1 MVVTLLVT
9 ELLAMSSRARSDD
22 VHAWPLCSSTAR
34 VLWLRAM
41 CAVAEG
47 ADVPLSHAVHD
58 ASSSR
63 CPRDVCVAAVLGD
76 TLRRVS
82 VLGGREGMPRSLGS
96 ALGGSVTR
104 FLGGGFRGVVSR
116 VIDTPGVKSMCNG
129 VAVSRDGSTLLV
141 SDYLRGSHAIHE
153 LDVVAGSWQR
163 IVGSMGDEPLQF
175 VHPSQVWIAPDD
187 FVFVADYG
195 NHRVQVLTP
204 TLDFHCFIGVGQLR
218 GPGGVCANADIVVVS
233 ETDVDRISVF
243 NRRDGGLVRRFGS
256 QGSWRADVSACTVL
270 HVWRPSRRSRRAGQ
284 WARECVQHRRTVHPP
299 RRCRRAEGARGRRVL
314 CL

>member
-96 ALGGSVTR
+96 VLGGSVTR
-104 FLGGGFRGVVSR
+104 FLGGSLRGVVSR
-116 VIDTPGVKSMCNG
+116 VIDTPTPVMTLGLG
-129 VAVSRDGSTLLV
+129 LAVSVDGCTLLV
-141 SDYLRGSHAIHE
+141 SDSGLLKSNTIHE
-153 LDVVAGSWQR
+153 FDVV
-163 IVGSMGDEPLQF
+163 
-175 VHPSQVWIAPDD
+175 
-187 FVFVADYG
+187 
-195 NHRVQVLTP
+195 
-204 TLDFHCFIGVGQLR
+204 
-218 GPGGVCANADIVVVS
+218 
-233 ETDVDRISVF
+233 
-243 NRRDGGLVRRFGS
+243 DGL
-256 QGSWRADVSACTVL
+256 
-270 HVWRPSRRSRRAGQ
+270 
-284 WARECVQHRRTVHPP
+284 
-299 RRCRRAEGARGRRVL
+299 
-314 CL
+314 